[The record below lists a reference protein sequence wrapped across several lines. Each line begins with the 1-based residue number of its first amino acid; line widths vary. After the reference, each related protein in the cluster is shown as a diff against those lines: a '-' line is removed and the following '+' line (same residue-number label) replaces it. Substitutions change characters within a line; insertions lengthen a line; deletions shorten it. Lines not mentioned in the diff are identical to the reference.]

1 MEKYQEVLAQ
11 VRQLERTIQDLIDR
25 QDRLM
30 DPVLVQILQEGNRAE
45 AEYLIQQ
52 LPAGFHRTELQVW
65 LAHQKEFP

>member
-1 MEKYQEVLAQ
+1 
-11 VRQLERTIQDLIDR
+11 
-25 QDRLM
+25 M